1 MAKKLFDKDVPVGV
15 TTTGII
21 HGKTSGVINLNGIKY
36 KWAYNLWE
44 QMLANTW
51 FPKEA
56 DLTTDAKHYKL
67 LLNSEKFMYDRV
79 LSQLIFMD
87 GVQTNNST
95 DNINPWITA
104 PEVNMCI
111 VRQGM
116 EEALHCYVEGTEI
129 LTNNG
134 FMDFREIN
142 KDTLIAN
149 YHENGD
155 IDFTKPTEIISG
167 NHTGEIISFKG
178 QRYNL
183 SVTPNH
189 RMVRLNTRNGNKFEV
204 ELASE
209 ISLHNHKAP
218 VSGYIKS
225 SINKFFSPEDRLKVA
240 FQADGTIANNGNITE
255 NGTMFKFYLKK
266 ERKIKRL
273 KKIIKDGSFK
283 HTITDMPD
291 GFKNIYIWANEPMD
305 KEFNWIKLNELSVSW
320 CLEFLEELTYW
331 DGSRSGGLLR
341 YSNTNKEAINKV
353 MSVVAISG
361 LRVGIDK
368 TMTTGFNGEDLGNRS
383 KEYWTLN
390 FVDTDYVSGRSIS
403 KTTNY
408 YNGQIYCVTV
418 PSSFVIVRYK
428 DKVAVSGNS
437 QSYAVMV
444 DTISANTDEIY
455 EMWRRDE
462 HLFNKNKHILDSYE
476 TYSAIAEEDD
486 TAKLYMLTANICL
499 EGIYFYS
506 GFAAMYALARASKMI
521 GSSQMIKFI
530 QRDEATHLSL
540 YSNTF
545 KTIKNEFPHLMTPE
559 AIAHIRNMFKEAVD
573 LEISWGKYITKD
585 GILGLS
591 PDLIEQFIK
600 YLANKRL
607 SDLGLE
613 VLYPEIG
620 LASSNNPLPW
630 FDSFSSF
637 NEQRTNF
644 FEGTVTNYSQNS
656 LDLNF

>member
-51 FPKEA
+51 FPKEV

-116 EEALHCYVEGTEI
+116 EEALH
-129 LTNNG
+129 
-134 FMDFREIN
+134 
-142 KDTLIAN
+142 
-149 YHENGD
+149 
-155 IDFTKPTEIISG
+155 
-167 NHTGEIISFKG
+167 
-178 QRYNL
+178 
-183 SVTPNH
+183 
-189 RMVRLNTRNGNKFEV
+189 
-204 ELASE
+204 
-209 ISLHNHKAP
+209 
-218 VSGYIKS
+218 
-225 SINKFFSPEDRLKVA
+225 
-240 FQADGTIANNGNITE
+240 
-255 NGTMFKFYLKK
+255 
-266 ERKIKRL
+266 
-273 KKIIKDGSFK
+273 
-283 HTITDMPD
+283 
-291 GFKNIYIWANEPMD
+291 
-305 KEFNWIKLNELSVSW
+305 
-320 CLEFLEELTYW
+320 
-331 DGSRSGGLLR
+331 
-341 YSNTNKEAINKV
+341 
-353 MSVVAISG
+353 
-361 LRVGIDK
+361 
-368 TMTTGFNGEDLGNRS
+368 
-383 KEYWTLN
+383 
-390 FVDTDYVSGRSIS
+390 
-403 KTTNY
+403 
-408 YNGQIYCVTV
+408 
-418 PSSFVIVRYK
+418 
-428 DKVAVSGNS
+428 S

-476 TYSAIAEEDD
+476 TYSVIAEEDD